1 VVAGVADERPAGAR
15 RGSEECGQRSRA
27 AQRLGDDRV
36 PEQVGERQT
45 RPKLP
50 GVGIDGVAAERVVL
64 AARPLRG
71 GEREAVADREDAEES
86 AWFEPGVHARDRG
99 TAPVCVVGEG
109 YRRVVMVNPRP
120 GQLGNPGVTAVCADH
135 QARAALSRRSRY
147 SGDSVARTDGLGIDT
162 DVPSQSSSASR

>member
-1 VVAGVADERPAGAR
+1 VPRS
-15 RGSEECGQRSRA
+15 GSAMTAS
-27 AQRLGDDRV
+27 
-36 PEQVGERQT
+36 PEQVGECQT

-64 AARPLRG
+64 AARPLHE
-71 GEREAVADREDAEES
+71 GERDAVADREDAEES

-135 QARAALSRRSRY
+135 QARAALSPEVVTPVTRSPVPMG
-147 SGDSVARTDGLGIDT
+147 SGSIRT
-162 DVPSQSSSASR
+162 SQVRAVQPQDR